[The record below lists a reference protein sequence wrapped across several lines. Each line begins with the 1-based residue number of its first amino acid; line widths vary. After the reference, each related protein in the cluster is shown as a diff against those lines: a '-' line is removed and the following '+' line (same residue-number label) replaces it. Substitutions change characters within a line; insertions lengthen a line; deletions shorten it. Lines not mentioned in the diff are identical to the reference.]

1 MFNMKNNK
9 MLKVL
14 GNLDLALGAVLAAI
28 LIVLTF
34 SGVLMRYIM
43 RSPITWQEEIQM
55 LLFLW
60 ITFLGGSAAFRTGG
74 HIAVEILVDSLPK
87 KIGGFIEKIGVL
99 IQLVILGY
107 LFSQELAYYNQLVS
121 TNKVTNLLRIP
132 FAYAYLVVPVGGAL
146 MILSM
151 LFYTYKIYFGKK
163 NEKKEEIEA

>member
-14 GNLDLALGAVLAAI
+14 GNLDLALGCVMAAV

-34 SGVLMRYIM
+34 SGVLMRYIL
-43 RSPITWQEEIQM
+43 RSPITWQEEVQM

-87 KIGGFIEKIGVL
+87 KIGSFIEKLGVL

-107 LFSQELAYYNQLVS
+107 LFSQELAYYNGKPMILMKDQSNVLVILCM
-121 TNKVTNLLRIP
+121 VI
-132 FAYAYLVVPVGGAL
+132 PVGGAL

>member
-1 MFNMKNNK
+1 MKNNK
-9 MLKVL
+9 ALKIL
-14 GNLDLALGAVLAAI
+14 GNLDLGLGCVLAAI

-34 SGVLMRYIM
+34 SGVLMRYIL
-43 RSPITWQEEIQM
+43 RSPITWQEEVQM

-74 HIAVEILVDSLPK
+74 HIAIEILVDTLPK
-87 KIGGFIEKIGVL
+87 KIGGAIEKVGVL

-107 LFSQELAYYNQLVS
+107 LFSQEWAYYMQMVS

-151 LFYTYKIYFGKK
+151 LFYTYKVYFGKK
-163 NEKKEEIEA
+163 DEKKEEIEA

>member
-1 MFNMKNNK
+1 MFDMKNNK
-9 MLKVL
+9 ALKVL
-14 GNLDLALGAVLAAI
+14 CNLDLLLGCAMVAV

-34 SGVLMRYIM
+34 SGVLMRYIL

-74 HIAVEILVDSLPK
+74 HIAIEILVDTLPK
-87 KIGGFIEKIGVL
+87 KIGGAIEKVGVL
-99 IQLVILGY
+99 IQLVILVY
-107 LFSQELAYYNQLVS
+107 LFSQEWAYYMQLVS

-132 FAYAYLVVPVGGAL
+132 FAYAYLVVPVGGVL

-151 LFYTYKIYFGKK
+151 LFYTYKVYFGKK
-163 NEKKEEIEA
+163 NEAKEEIEA